1 MDQESSDLRPFHRD
15 GRIQLTVR
23 MHEGKLIDRDE
34 SALLICGTEFPV
46 PIDLALDA
54 SCLE

>member
-15 GRIQLTVR
+15 GRIRLPVR

-34 SALLICGTEFPV
+34 SALLMRGTQFPV

-54 SCLE
+54 GCLK